1 MKIRVKFSKQ
11 GMLRFVGH
19 LDLMRYFQ
27 KAILRAG
34 IPIRFSEGFSPHQIM
49 TFAAPLGMGITGL
62 GEYMDIETID
72 ALQEAM
78 PSSVCMEK
86 LNREMAE
93 GVRIEKYLR
102 IPDETE
108 NAMATVASADY
119 RVVFRPAFDVSETE
133 LLAGRTADF
142 LRRESI
148 PAQRTGKNGTKE
160 IDIRPMIG
168 SLAADSDG
176 FVMNIAQG
184 SEANLKPQTLMEA
197 FFADDADRL
206 CGSRTHR
213 IIRTEIYDRD
223 HRRLDEYGNEI
234 I

>member
-1 MKIRVKFSKQ
+1 MKITDVKLIYAKHY
-11 GMLRFVGH
+11 LFVH
-19 LDLMRYFQ
+19 VYTD
-27 KAILRAG
+27 
-34 IPIRFSEGFSPHQIM
+34 E
-49 TFAAPLGMGITGL
+49 GITGL

-184 SEANLKPQTLMEA
+184 SNGNLKPQTVIKY
-197 FFADDADRL
+197 FAENGKAAAL
-206 CGSRTHR
+206 FSGTGVR
-213 IIRTEIYDRD
+213 IDRTEIYDSG
-223 HRRLDEYGNEI
+223 HRRLDEYGTDF
-234 I
+234 

>member
-62 GEYMDIETID
+62 GEYMDIETVD
-72 ALQEAM
+72 ALQETL
-78 PSSVCMEK
+78 PSALCIEK

-93 GVRIEKYLR
+93 GVHIERYLR

-119 RVVFRPAFDVSETE
+119 RVQFTPAFAPAETE
-133 LLAGRTADF
+133 LLKSRTAAF
-142 LRRESI
+142 LHRESI

-168 SLAADSDG
+168 SLTADGDG
-176 FVMNIAQG
+176 LVMNIAQG
-184 SEANLKPQTLMEA
+184 SAANLKPQTLLEA

-213 IIRTEIYDRD
+213 IIRTEIYDKSG
-223 HRRLDEYGNEI
+223 RRLDEYGNDI
-234 I
+234 V